1 MPTPPLQPNHE
12 LIVASLA
19 AQFEAPVDDVASLYQ
34 SEWAELA
41 AEARVTQYLHI
52 FALRHVRDILSK
64 RASRHPH

>member
-1 MPTPPLQPNHE
+1 MPTLPPNHE
-12 LIVASLA
+12 LIVAALA

-34 SEWAELA
+34 SQWDELA

-64 RASRHPH
+64 RAPRHPH